1 MIAPPKA
8 GPMRLPSFSSLIAF
22 DAVARHGTL
31 TRAAEELNVSQPA
44 ISRRLAAL
52 ESDIGRLLFD
62 RSTKP
67 LSLTNSGTELFDVLR
82 SGLSRLE
89 SVIARLRSAADG
101 NTVTISAGSGLT
113 AYWLIPRLPQ
123 MQAAFP
129 KLRLKIVSQSH
140 NNDDD
145 LSGDLQIRFGSGK
158 WPATEVTKMI
168 GEEAFPVC
176 SPLHLGSRKVPFS
189 VDRLKEAPLL
199 DMKVHSQPWHDWNSW
214 FEAVGAPI
222 RTPLNIL
229 YFDSYPLVMSAA
241 LAGQGICIGWAGL
254 LDDFLASGA
263 LVRLTPQSASSAR
276 GYFVTHDVDL
286 ESDHPARAIA
296 GWLAEASSRR

>member
-1 MIAPPKA
+1 
-8 GPMRLPSFSSLIAF
+8 MRLPPFSSLIAF

-52 ESDIGRLLFD
+52 ESDIGQLLFD
-62 RSTKP
+62 RRTKP
-67 LSLTNSGTELFDVLR
+67 LSLTRSGTELFDVLR

-89 SVIARLRSAADG
+89 SVVARLRNPPDG

-129 KLRLKIVSQSH
+129 DLRLKIISQSH
-140 NNDDD
+140 NNEDDI
-145 LSGDLQIRFGSGK
+145 SGDLQIRFGSGN
-158 WPATEVTKMI
+158 WPATEVTQLMS
-168 GEEAFPVC
+168 EETFPVC
-176 SPLHLGSRKVPFS
+176 SPLHLGDRKVPFS
-189 VDRLKEAPLL
+189 MDHLKAAHLL
-199 DMKVHSQPWHDWNSW
+199 DMKVQSQPWYDWSSW
-214 FEAVGAPI
+214 FEATGTPIKAP
-222 RTPLNIL
+222 LDIL

-241 LAGQGICIGWAGL
+241 LAGQGICIGWSGL
-254 LDDFLASGA
+254 LEDFLASGA
-263 LVRLTPQSASSAR
+263 LVRLTSQSASSAR
-276 GYFVTHDVDL
+276 GYFVTHDADL

-296 GWLAEASSRR
+296 AWLVEAASHTPR